1 MKRNSKKENE
11 KSGGAEIMNNHNNND
26 NIFQIEI
33 FLHRKWRIMKTEF
46 QNEILRE
53 KWWLMQ
59 RTGHQ
64 VNISLKIQG
73 AVPSKVLNESD
84 SQPRTLSS
92 QNQSKKMKEI
102 LLDRFSKFY
111 FLRKLNGIK
120 YWNS

>member
-1 MKRNSKKENE
+1 MR
-11 KSGGAEIMNNHNNND
+11 
-26 NIFQIEI
+26 
-33 FLHRKWRIMKTEF
+33 
-46 QNEILRE
+46 
-53 KWWLMQ
+53 

-120 YWNS
+120 Y